1 MSDWGWVAFAY
12 SVTFGTVAGYILILG
27 RRLSRTRRRLETT
40 P

>member
-12 SVTFGTVAGYILILG
+12 SVTLGTVAGYVLILG
-27 RRLSRTRRRLETT
+27 RRLCRTRRRLEGT